1 MWMLN
6 NIYIA
11 SIIKLQ
17 SSFFL
22 FDKYTDNVAHVNI
35 DISSE
40 PMHLTTFVPWILLGK
55 YSGDSIDYQDFKLPE
70 LQLKFK
76 VTHGGLDTCHSH
88 RLFRMRQWWM
98 DDRILTH

>member
-6 NIYIA
+6 NSYIA
-11 SIIKLQ
+11 STIKLQ

-22 FDKYTDNVAHVNI
+22 FHKYTDNVAHVNTE
-35 DISSE
+35 ISSE

-76 VTHGGLDTCHSH
+76 VTHGGLDNVIVTGF
-88 RLFRMRQWWM
+88 LG
-98 DDRILTH
+98 